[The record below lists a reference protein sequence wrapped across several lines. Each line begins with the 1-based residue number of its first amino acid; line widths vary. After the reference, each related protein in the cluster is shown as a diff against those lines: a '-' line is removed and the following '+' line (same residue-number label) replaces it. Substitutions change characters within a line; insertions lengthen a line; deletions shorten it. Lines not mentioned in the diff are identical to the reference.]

1 MLLLYS
7 RGCSASRIKQ
17 KNFLD
22 CQNGSRHAPIFS
34 VASSKK
40 WTFLLGE
47 SPKHP
52 PLNLAAKGVAVEKF
66 QNGFL
71 GATKAF

>member
-40 WTFLLGE
+40 WAFF
-47 SPKHP
+47 
-52 PLNLAAKGVAVEKF
+52 GVEAR
-66 QNGFL
+66 NHS
-71 GATKAF
+71 